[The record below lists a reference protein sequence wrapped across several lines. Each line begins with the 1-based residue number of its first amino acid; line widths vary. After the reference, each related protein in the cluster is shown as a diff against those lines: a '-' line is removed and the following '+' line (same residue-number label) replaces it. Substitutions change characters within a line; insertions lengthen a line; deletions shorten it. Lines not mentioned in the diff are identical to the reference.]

1 MSGPSP
7 VLPPLPPSRDEA
19 SMSELMPFRSQRIRI
34 LKSPF
39 LPFGVVTAAV
49 AVYMFG
55 AMGVIYGGGPA
66 ERVVEQILTNFRVI
80 VGYILF
86 LLGWMVHFY
95 ARSPRTVLY
104 YLFPLGICFLS
115 FATPVFSTLAVV
127 FRQILPGGVG
137 ALPKDAGFAATFVAH
152 FFGAGMLEE
161 LVKALPALICV
172 GLARFLP
179 DLTKKLPPA
188 IGDLLTVR
196 GPLDGLLMGVAAGAM
211 FIFVETAYEY
221 SVRAFKE
228 ASDAT
233 QGNLALAWG
242 YALTL
247 LLPRTFGG
255 VAGHMAYAG
264 VFGYFIGLSVI
275 RPANPLKTI
284 GIGWVAA
291 SVLHGFWNS
300 SSALGAW
307 SLYAAG
313 GLAAV
318 AFIACLLKARQ
329 IEASRSGTAADTAGS
344 IVVGF
349 EPRPAPAPAPS
360 AASPA
365 RPIAVAPAPRPAAAA
380 APEGAL
386 VLVIAGDRLRL
397 TAGMWIDLGS
407 LDGLAGRGAG
417 LSGEVVVH
425 PRDPTVLGL
434 RNTGTTD
441 WTATLVDGRSERV
454 TPAKNVRL
462 VAGIRIAFADA
473 VVGLVVAS

>member
-19 SMSELMPFRSQRIRI
+19 SMSELMPFRSNRIRI

-39 LPFGVVTAAV
+39 LPFGVVTAGV

-55 AMGVIYGGGPA
+55 AMGVIYGGGPT

-104 YLFPLGICFLS
+104 YVFPLGICFLS
-115 FATPVFSTLAVV
+115 FVTPVFSGLAVF
-127 FRQILPGGVG
+127 FRQVLPGGVG
-137 ALPKDAGFAATFVAH
+137 TLPKDAGFVATFVAH

-172 GLARFLP
+172 ALARFLP
-179 DLTKKLPPA
+179 DATRKAPSAL
-188 IGDLLTVR
+188 GDLLTVR

-221 SVRAFKE
+221 SIRAFKE

-233 QGNLALAWG
+233 HGNLALAWG

-291 SVLHGFWNS
+291 AALHGFWNS
-300 SSALGAW
+300 SSTLGAW
-307 SLYAAG
+307 ALYAAG

-318 AFIACLLKARQ
+318 GFLACLLKARQ
-329 IEASRSGTAADTAGS
+329 IEASRAGAADTGGS
-344 IVVGF
+344 IIVGF
-349 EPRPAPAPAPS
+349 EPRPAPAAAQPA
-360 AASPA
+360 AAA
-365 RPIAVAPAPRPAAAA
+365 RPAAAPVVAMPVRPA
-380 APEGAL
+380 AATPTAVAL
-386 VLVIAGDRLRL
+386 AIAGERLAL
-397 TAGMWIDLGS
+397 TTGGRIDLGAFAA
-407 LDGLAGRGAG
+407 LAGRGAG
-417 LSGEVVVH
+417 LVGEVVAH
-425 PRDPTVLGL
+425 PRDPSVIGL
-434 RNTGTTD
+434 RNIGSTD
-441 WTATLVDGRSERV
+441 WTVTLVDGRSETV

-462 VAGIRIAFADA
+462 TAGVRIAFADGI
-473 VVGLVVAS
+473 VGLVVAS